1 MDRLVSIALLDLAG
15 FGFLVERIRC
25 VNGDLVS
32 FKTCYFSTMNKWIL
46 FAILPLLMTSC
57 FRWGAEAKYLKF
69 RDHGMVDDGNNSD
82 SAFFMVTY
90 ENLGEYPVTTP
101 YLRVVV
107 KDTTSGIF
115 KRILFS
121 EGANYATIPAH
132 QQMTY
137 YIYAKNFQLTDRAGK
152 IKFFISWENY
162 KGKNSGRRS
171 TRQL

>member
-1 MDRLVSIALLDLAG
+1 M
-15 FGFLVERIRC
+15 
-25 VNGDLVS
+25 
-32 FKTCYFSTMNKWIL
+32 MKWIYV
-46 FAILPLLMTSC
+46 ACLPLLLTSC

-69 RDHGMVDDGNNSD
+69 RDYDLVGDGNNND
-82 SAFFMVTY
+82 STFFAVTY
-90 ENLGEYPVTTP
+90 ENLSEYEVTNP

-107 KDTTSGIF
+107 KDTTRNILLF

-137 YIYAKNFQLTDRAGK
+137 YIYAKQFQLTDRADK

-171 TRQL
+171 VRQL